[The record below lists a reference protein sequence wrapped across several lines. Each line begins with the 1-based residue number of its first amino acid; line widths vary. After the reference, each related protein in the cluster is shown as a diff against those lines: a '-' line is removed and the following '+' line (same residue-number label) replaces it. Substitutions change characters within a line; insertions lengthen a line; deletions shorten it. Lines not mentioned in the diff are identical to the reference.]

1 MKLHFFNPEHDI
13 ALATDV
19 KRFTAPSAARQLR
32 HDLGFLPALWADD
45 GDFVLVED
53 VDEAVRQSKSFGTLM
68 AAVRFVS
75 EDDLRRWVRAEK
87 SLKNLEIEP
96 WGWDWGVVE
105 TLTKAGLA
113 DFCPSEEQFQ
123 TIRRLSNRK
132 WAAET
137 LLPALRTRIS
147 WPTVGVSRYISD
159 ENDLDFDEILH
170 NENAFESVSKIV
182 LKSPWSSS
190 GRGIRYAFNATQFA
204 RNLSW
209 ARRVV
214 EQQGGVMVEP
224 FYEKIADFAMEFD
237 AKADG
242 SIVYKGLSLFVTSNG
257 AYTGNLIASE
267 REKRKIL
274 SEFVPEK
281 VVEELREAIVELLKT
296 ALQGRYSGPFG
307 IDMMVV
313 RNESKNRGEKMEFA
327 LHPCVELNLRRTM
340 GHAALAIPC
349 DETTPARLMRID
361 YTDRHRLTIVSA
373 DRNPRFPSSAVQSA
387 YSSPN

>member
-1 MKLHFFNPEHDI
+1 MKLHIFNPEHDI
-13 ALATDV
+13 ALAADV
-19 KRFTAPSAARQLR
+19 KRFTAPLAARQLR

-53 VDEAVRQSKSFGTLM
+53 VDEAVRQSKSYGTLM
-68 AAVRFVS
+68 AEVRFVS
-75 EDDLRRWVRAEK
+75 SDDLRQMAQQFSEV
-87 SLKNLEIEP
+87 EIEP

-105 TLTKAGLA
+105 TLSKAGLA
-113 DFCPSEEQFQ
+113 DFCPSEERLQ

-132 WAAET
+132 WAAEN

-159 ENDLDFDEILH
+159 ENDLDFAQILH

-224 FYEKIADFAMEFD
+224 FYEKIADFAMEFE
-237 AKADG
+237 AKADETV
-242 SIVYKGLSLFVTSNG
+242 VYRGLSLFLTKNG

-267 REKRKIL
+267 QEKHRIL

-281 VVEELREAIVELLKT
+281 VVDELREAIVEVMTT
-296 ALQGRYSGPFG
+296 ALLGRYTGPFG

-313 RNESKNRGEKMEFA
+313 CDGSKNRGEKSEIA

-340 GHAALAIPC
+340 GHAALSIAC
-349 DETTPARLMRID
+349 DEAAPRVMSIN
-361 YTDRHRLTIVSA
+361 YTDRHRLTIASA
-373 DRNPRFPSSAVQSA
+373 DRNPYFPSSAVQSA

>member
-53 VDEAVRQSKSFGTLM
+53 VDEAVRQSKSYGTLM

-87 SLKNLEIEP
+87 SPKNLEIEP

-105 TLTKAGLA
+105 TLTKVGLGR
-113 DFCPSEEQFQ
+113 FCPSDEQIQ
-123 TIRRLSNRK
+123 TIRELSSRR
-132 WAAET
+132 WAAEH
-137 LLPALRTRIS
+137 LLPTLRKK
-147 WPTVGVSRYISD
+147 PMFKTVGTSRYISR
-159 ENDLDFDEILH
+159 ESELPSADEIP
-170 NENAFESVSKIV
+170 FV

-242 SIVYKGLSLFVTSNG
+242 SIVYKGLSLFVTNNG

-274 SEFVPEK
+274 AEFVPEK
-281 VVEELREAIVELLKT
+281 VVDELREAIVELLT
-296 ALQGRYSGPFG
+296 SALQGRYSGSFG

-313 RNESKNRGEKMEFA
+313 CDGSKNRGEKSEIA

-340 GHAALAIPC
+340 GHAALSIPC
-349 DETTPARLMRID
+349 DDTAPARLMRID